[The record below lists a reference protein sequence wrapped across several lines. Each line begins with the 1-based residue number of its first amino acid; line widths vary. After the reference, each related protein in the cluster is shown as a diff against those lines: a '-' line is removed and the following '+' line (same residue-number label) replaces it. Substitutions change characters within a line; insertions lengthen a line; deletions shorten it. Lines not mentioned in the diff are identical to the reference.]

1 MSRKLARETAMTL
14 IYQMDLNNSKAS
26 EVLDNFFE
34 NNDTEFESDDVEYIK
49 SCVSGV
55 EENLNMVNSYIE
67 KYLKSGWKIGRISKV
82 DLAILRLGIYEM
94 LLRDDVPPKVAVN
107 EAVEIAKK
115 YSTEESKAFINGILG
130 NIIREIKDNA

>member
-14 IYQMDLNNSKAS
+14 IYQMDLSNSKAS

-34 NNDTEFESDDVEYIK
+34 NNDTELEKDDIDYIK
-49 SCVSGV
+49 SCVLGV
-55 EENLNMVNSYIE
+55 EENLQMVNSYIE
-67 KYLKSGWKIGRISKV
+67 KYLKSGWKIGRVSKV

-94 LLRDDVPPKVAVN
+94 LLREDVPPIVAVN